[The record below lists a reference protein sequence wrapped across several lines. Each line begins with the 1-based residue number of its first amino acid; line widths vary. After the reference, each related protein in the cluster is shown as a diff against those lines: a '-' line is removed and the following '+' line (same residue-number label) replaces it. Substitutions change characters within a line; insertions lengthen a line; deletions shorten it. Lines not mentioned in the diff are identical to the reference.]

1 VSSPDDQPCADS
13 TNDLARVTEAISG
26 IVDKYLADQR
36 KARRWGA
43 LWRFLIAAYVGVFLG
58 LALMPTSQV
67 FLARTNPHAGLV
79 QIEGVIASEG
89 GTSVELVRKA
99 LASAYESPRLDALIL
114 EINSPGGSPV
124 QAERI
129 TNEIRR
135 WKAKRPEIPV
145 IAVIG
150 EVGASAAYYI
160 AAAADSIVASK
171 ASIVGSIGVRIDS
184 FGLTGL
190 MDEWGV
196 ERRLFTAGEY
206 KGALDMFSPVSEP
219 VAAHI
224 DGMLQELHAQF
235 IGVVRDGRGAR
246 LHEDDEQLFSGL
258 FWTGEHAVRLGLVD
272 RIGDRTSELEA
283 LGLETAIDY
292 TPNDLMQALSRGFGA
307 AMSGL
312 LSAWDTRLSAR
323 LAGF

>member
-1 VSSPDDQPCADS
+1 MSSPDDQPRTDS
-13 TNDLARVTEAISG
+13 SNDLARVTEAISG

-58 LALMPTSQV
+58 LALVPTSQV
-67 FLARTNPHAGLV
+67 FLARTKPHAGLV
-79 QIEGVIASEG
+79 QIDGVIASEG

-99 LASAYESPRLDALIL
+99 LASAYESPRLAALIL

-135 WKAKRPEIPV
+135 WKDKRAEIPV
-145 IAVIG
+145 IAIIG
-150 EVGASAAYYI
+150 ETGASAAYYI
-160 AAAADSIVASK
+160 AAAADSIVAAE
-171 ASIVGSIGVRIDS
+171 ASLVGSIGVRLDS

-190 MDEWGV
+190 IQELGV

-206 KGALDMFSPVSEP
+206 KGALDMFSPVSTA
-219 VAAHI
+219 VDAHVKTT
-224 DGMLQELHAQF
+224 LAELHEQF
-235 IGVVRDGRGAR
+235 IAAVREGRGDR
-246 LHEDDEQLFSGL
+246 LADDGTLFSGL
-258 FWTGEHAVRLGLVD
+258 FWSGEHALALGLVD
-272 RIGDRTSELEA
+272 RIGDRASELES
-283 LGLETAIDY
+283 LGLETAVDY
-292 TPNDLMQALSRGFGA
+292 TPSDFMQALSRGFGA

-312 LSAWDTRLSAR
+312 LSAWDTRLSNR